1 MKVICDINSFRRNL
15 QTPRDSQTPAEY
27 ACAVQHTDRNPW
39 RWVDV
44 VMAVAPLVVVL
55 ALVVFGAI

>member
-27 ACAVQHTDRNPW
+27 ACAVRHIDTATW
-39 RWVDV
+39 RWVDAV
-44 VMAVAPLVVVL
+44 VAVAAFGVL
-55 ALVVFGAI
+55 ALIVVGAI